1 MKYSRLL
8 SESSETGTG
17 ADAAPL
23 FSLFSVSANLLCL
36 GLCPIY
42 SLSNIQ
48 FKLNSGSKKRY
59 GVAQALREGGGRLF
73 SLRQKGERKE
83 ECVSLAG
90 ARPLI
95 GSNSKAKID

>member
-17 ADAAPL
+17 ADAAP
-23 FSLFSVSANLLCL
+23 LFSVSANLLCL